1 MLGLDDVIDDQSLG
15 IESRLVE
22 FVEEEESSGFKV
34 LLELDGDKSGGRVLD
49 VVVVCEGNE
58 LGEDLGVVGDALL
71 SYLFLEL
78 GEDLRHAHHVATE
91 VVDEDVVLL
100 ALVAD
105 VAELVVRAS
114 EDVHIAVTFR

>member
-1 MLGLDDVIDDQSLG
+1 LLGLDDVIDDQSLG

-22 FVEEEESSGFKV
+22 FVEEEESSGLKV

-58 LGEDLGVVGDALL
+58 LSEDLGVVGDDLL